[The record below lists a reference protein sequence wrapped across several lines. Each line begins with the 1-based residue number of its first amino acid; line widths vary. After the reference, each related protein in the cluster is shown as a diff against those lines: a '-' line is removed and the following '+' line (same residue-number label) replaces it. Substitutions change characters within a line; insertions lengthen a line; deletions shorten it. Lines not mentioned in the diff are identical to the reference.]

1 MKFPLLKNF
10 IKKFLTQF
18 LLSFTFYI
26 SITEKSSK
34 VIFLSLTDLILKEG
48 LSKFVRPDLHLDLKD
63 LYLEGNCI
71 LYQHQNYFS
80 FLLSFS
86 LYFLCF
92 NLSNIYWSKLKCQ
105 QHQTFGFD
113 RFHKISN
120 FKILLKIF
128 QKSL

>member
-26 SITEKSSK
+26 SITEQSFK
-34 VIFLSLTDLILKEG
+34 VNFQFFLFLTDFILKEG

-63 LYLEGNCI
+63 LYLKGNCI

-92 NLSNIYWSKLKCQ
+92 NLSNIYWSELKCQ
-105 QHQTFGFD
+105 QHP
-113 RFHKISN
+113 N
-120 FKILLKIF
+120 FVFEIKYF
-128 QKSL
+128 QKNI